1 MKQLQNRRFTGVLA
15 SVAVLGMLAGCG
27 SGSTGEGG
35 SDGGGGSADGEVS
48 GTLEIQYFV
57 GGYGDEW
64 WKSVISDFEKEYPDV
79 TVEQHAGPNINQE
92 MQTRWISGDPPD
104 VVYIDGAGISQTQM
118 VEDGQLMDITEWI
131 GGVEMPDGTS
141 LSDSFIV
148 PPDEY
153 DGKIYSLPLIFDTWG
168 TWYDQA
174 WFDENGWEVPKDFPS
189 WMDSMEQIQKD
200 EGIAPFITAGQYP
213 YYFSRGVLYPAFA
226 SAGGDELLN
235 AVIDGEEGV
244 WKSDGVMTVMNRVKE
259 MVDAG
264 YVDQGFAGLS
274 HTQSQSNFLQHDNA
288 YIPVGFWLP
297 NEMANDTPEG
307 FEFGFIP
314 SPMNAEGDPMVLV
327 PDLRSMAIAEQAENP
342 EAAKAF
348 AEFAFQKQYAKSFAE
363 MSGALINIEGVDLS
377 EEPNVPEYLKQANEL
392 INSGEVDVH
401 HKNHPMSSDMELP
414 IGDALVK
421 FLLGETSVEQ
431 FTDEAASIAEQ
442 YRNSQ

>member
-35 SDGGGGSADGEVS
+35 SEGGGGSADGEVS

-64 WKSVISDFEKEYPDV
+64 WKTVIADFEKEYPDV
-79 TVEQHAGPNINQE
+79 TVEQHSGPNINQE

-174 WFDENGWEVPKDFPS
+174 WFDENGWDVPKDFPS

-200 EGIAPFITAGQYP
+200 EGIAPFITTGQYP

-226 SAGGDELLN
+226 SAGGDRLLN

>member
-1 MKQLQNRRFTGVLA
+1 MKELQNRRIVTAVA
-15 SVAVLGMLAGCG
+15 SVAVLGLLAGCG

-35 SDGGGGSADGEVS
+35 NDGGGAEGEVA

-64 WKSVISDFEKEYPDV
+64 WKSVISDFEEEYPDV

-92 MQTRWISGDPPD
+92 MRTRWISGDPPD
-104 VVYIDGAGISQTQM
+104 VVYIDGAGISETQM
-118 VEDGQLMDITEWI
+118 VDDGQLMDITEWI
-131 GGVEMPDGTS
+131 DGVEMPDGTP
-141 LSDSFIV
+141 LMESFIV
-148 PPDEY
+148 SPNEY
-153 DGKIYSLPLIFDTWG
+153 DGKMYSLPVIFDTWG

-174 WFDENGWEVPKDFPS
+174 WFEEEGYDVPTDFPS
-189 WMDSMEQIQKD
+189 WMDSMAEIEEKA
-200 EGIAPFITAGQYP
+200 GVPPFITTGQYP

-226 SAGGDELLN
+226 SEGGAELLN

-244 WKSDGVMTVMNRVKE
+244 WKSDGVMAVMERAKE

-264 YVDQGFAGLS
+264 YVDPGFAGLS

-307 FEFGFIP
+307 FEFGFMP
-314 SPMNAEGDPMVLV
+314 SPMNAEGEPMVLV
-327 PDLRSMAIAEQAENP
+327 PDLRTMAIAEQAENP

-363 MSGALINIEGVDLS
+363 MSGALINMQGVDLS
-377 EEPNVPEYLKQANEL
+377 EDQNVPEYLKQANEL
-392 INSGEVDVH
+392 INSGDVDIL

-414 IGDALVK
+414 IGDAMVK
-421 FLLGETSVEQ
+421 FLLGETTVEQ

-442 YRNSQ
+442 YRNS